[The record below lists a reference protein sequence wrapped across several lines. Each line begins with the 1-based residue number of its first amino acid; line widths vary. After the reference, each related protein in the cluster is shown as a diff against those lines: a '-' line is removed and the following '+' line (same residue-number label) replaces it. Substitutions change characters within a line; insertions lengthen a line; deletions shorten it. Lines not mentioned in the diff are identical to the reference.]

1 MRYKY
6 LYTTDILSLT
16 FALLFAFLSLLNLGK
31 AEIIVAGITLDRELL
46 LSIIFVIIIF
56 SLLALFKTT
65 NHCKNRIIHFIR
77 LFYPQL
83 LYILFFGEA
92 ILLSQLFYNNYSFDW
107 FFSQIDFML
116 FSSQPSIT
124 FHQLVPNTPLVT
136 ELAFFS
142 YFFFFPLICSGWWLL
157 YLQGRM
163 REAVRAFS
171 IITISF
177 YILFLVFVF
186 FPVKGPKYFFPY
198 LNNLWYHNFEGY
210 LFTSIMRNLFNHMNL
225 GGAAFPSSHVAISLV
240 ALLLNRRY
248 NWPLALVFIAPTI
261 LLFFSTVFIYAHYV
275 VDVIG
280 GIISAILLYNLVPGL
295 YRLFHPCFSK
305 LDYHIGRIFHLKP
318 LADLSL
324 IKTLDSNTG
333 QSVNL

>member
-16 FALLFAFLSLLNLGK
+16 FALLFAFFSLLNLGK
-31 AEIIVAGITLDRELL
+31 VEIDVAGITLDRELF
-46 LSIIFVIIIF
+46 IAFIFVIIIF

-65 NHCKNRIIHFIR
+65 NHCKNRIIRFIR

-83 LYILFFGEA
+83 LYIFFFSEA

-107 FFSQIDFML
+107 FFSQIDLML
-116 FSSQPSIT
+116 FGSQPSIT
-124 FHQLVPNTPLVT
+124 FHQLIPNTRLIT
-136 ELAFFS
+136 ELVFFS

-171 IITISF
+171 ITTISF
-177 YILFLVFVF
+177 YILFLVFIF

-198 LNNLWYHNFEGY
+198 LNNIWYNNFEGFF
-210 LFTSIMRNLFNHMNL
+210 FTSFMRNLFNHMNL
-225 GGAAFPSSHVAISLV
+225 AGAAFPSSHVALSLV
-240 ALLLNRRY
+240 GILLNRRY

-280 GIISAILLYNLVPGL
+280 GIISGILLYYLVPRL
-295 YRLFHPCFSK
+295 YRFFRTCFSK
-305 LDYHIGRIFHLKP
+305 LDYLIGRIFHLSP

-324 IKTLDSNTG
+324 
-333 QSVNL
+333 

>member
-6 LYTTDILSLT
+6 LYATDMLSLIFSLI
-16 FALLFAFLSLLNLGK
+16 FALLSLLNLGK
-31 AEIIVAGITLDRELL
+31 VQINLAGITLDRELFL
-46 LSIIFVIIIF
+46 GLTFVIIIF
-56 SLLALFKTT
+56 SLLLLFKAT

-124 FHQLVPNTPLVT
+124 FHQLVPNTPLIT
-136 ELAFFS
+136 ELVFFS

-163 REAVRAFS
+163 REAVRAFL
-171 IITISF
+171 ITTISF
-177 YILFLVFVF
+177 YILFLVFIF

-198 LNNLWYHNFEGY
+198 LNNRWYNNFEGFF
-210 LFTSIMRNLFNHMNL
+210 FTSFMRNLFNHMNL
-225 GGAAFPSSHVAISLV
+225 AGAAFPSSHVALSLV
-240 ALLLNRRY
+240 AILLNRRY
-248 NWPLALVFIAPTI
+248 NWPLAFVFITPTI

-280 GIISAILLYNLVPGL
+280 GIISGILLYNLAPKL
-295 YRLFHPCFSK
+295 YRLFRPSFSK
-305 LDYHIGRIFHLKP
+305 LDYLIGRIFHLRP

-324 IKTLDSNTG
+324 IKTLDSST
-333 QSVNL
+333 V

>member
-6 LYTTDILSLT
+6 LYATDILSLL
-16 FALLFAFLSLLNLGK
+16 FALFFALLSLLNLGK
-31 AEIIVAGITLDRELL
+31 VEINVAGITLDRELF
-46 LSIIFVIIIF
+46 LSLTFVILFF
-56 SLLALFKTT
+56 SLLALFKAT

-77 LFYPQL
+77 LFYPQP

-107 FFSQIDFML
+107 LFSQIDFMI

-124 FHQLVPNTPLVT
+124 FHQLVPNTRLIT
-136 ELAFFS
+136 ELVFFS

-163 REAVRAFS
+163 REAVRAFL
-171 IITISF
+171 ITTISF
-177 YILFLVFVF
+177 YILFLVFIF

-210 LFTSIMRNLFNHMNL
+210 FFTSFMRNLFNHMNL
-225 GGAAFPSSHVAISLV
+225 AGAAFPSSHVAISIV
-240 ALLLNRRY
+240 AILLNRRY

-280 GIISAILLYNLVPGL
+280 GIIGGILLYNLVPRL
-295 YRLFHPCFSK
+295 YRLFRSCFSK
-305 LDYHIGRIFHLKP
+305 LDYLIGRIFHLNP
-318 LADLSL
+318 LVDLSL
-324 IKTLDSNTG
+324 IKTLDSNTE
-333 QSVNL
+333 

>member
-6 LYTTDILSLT
+6 LYTTDILSLI

-31 AEIIVAGITLDRELL
+31 AEINVAGITLDRELFISL
-46 LSIIFVIIIF
+46 IFVIIIF
-56 SLLALFKTT
+56 ALLALFKAT
-65 NHCKNRIIHFIR
+65 NHRKNRIIHFIR

-107 FFSQIDFML
+107 FFSQIEFLL
-116 FSSQPSIT
+116 FRLQPSIT
-124 FHQLVPNTPLVT
+124 FHQLVPNTPLIT
-136 ELAFFS
+136 ELVFFS
-142 YFFFFPLICSGWWLL
+142 YFFYFPLICTGWWLL

-163 REAVRAFS
+163 KEAVRAFS
-171 IITISF
+171 ITTISF
-177 YILFLVFVF
+177 YILFLVFTF

-198 LNNLWYHNFEGY
+198 LNNIWYNNFEGFF
-210 LFTSIMRNLFNHMNL
+210 FTAFMRNLFNHMNL
-225 GGAAFPSSHVAISLV
+225 AGAAFPSSHVAISLV
-240 ALLLNRRY
+240 AILLNRRY
-248 NWPLALVFIAPTI
+248 NWRLALVFIAPTI

-280 GIISAILLYNLVPGL
+280 GIISGILLYNLVPKL
-295 YRLFHPCFSK
+295 YRLCRPCFSK
-305 LDYHIGRIFHLKP
+305 LDYLIGRIFHLSP

-324 IKTLDSNTG
+324 IKTLDSSTG
-333 QSVNL
+333 